1 MGKIHLYCG
10 LVRRIILYGKIGEL
24 RPFLEKELTQEMD
37 APKLKITP
45 KKYVEDT
52 TVISMRLPKDMLAEL
67 DKVAAATG
75 RTRNDILTMGLEF
88 ALSHMEITEK
98 LK

>member
-1 MGKIHLYCG
+1 MYCTR
-10 LVRRIILYGKIGEL
+10 VRRIILYGKIGEL